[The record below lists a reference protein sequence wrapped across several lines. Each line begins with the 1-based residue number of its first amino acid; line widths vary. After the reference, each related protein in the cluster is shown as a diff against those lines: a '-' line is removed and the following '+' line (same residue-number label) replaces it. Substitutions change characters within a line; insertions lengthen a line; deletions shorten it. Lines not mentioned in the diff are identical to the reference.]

1 MLQMFLSARM
11 VTPSRPLLKEKH
23 GWQRPLNSRQYCCSA
38 GKTPFFS
45 IAPEQSPY
53 EGPGFQ
59 AFELVLSFIS
69 GIRVS
74 QQLERKDPRLM

>member
-1 MLQMFLSARM
+1 M

-38 GKTPFFS
+38 GKTPLFS

-59 AFELVLSFIS
+59 AFELVFSFIS